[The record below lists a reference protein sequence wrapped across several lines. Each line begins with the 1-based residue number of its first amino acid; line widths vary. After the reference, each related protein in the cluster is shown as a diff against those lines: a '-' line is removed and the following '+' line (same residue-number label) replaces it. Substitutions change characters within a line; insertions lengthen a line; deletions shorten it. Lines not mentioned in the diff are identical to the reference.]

1 MAGIGSNGLMEYI
14 EFGIPLNEIRDTVT
28 AEGGICAYG
37 KCVPFWDYCTKYINS
52 TILRSPYF
60 IESFKN
66 LRQHSNVLE
75 YIKE

>member
-1 MAGIGSNGLMEYI
+1 MEYI